1 MKLSIDF
8 KKLFIF
14 AFLSLFLIAS
24 FIYISFYIVN
34 KIHHLEIKLSNQNF
48 DNNILADYVMN
59 YCKNNF
65 IKQFEISTCSKN
77 KLSENIY
84 SIYLILETPISAKK
98 NRRYSVSNMPPII
111 KSKVNLLYKKIN
123 EQIKK
128 QHIKYLEYDKIFF
141 DKKISNVNS
150 EKKFMLLI
158 KFNLE
163 KVGGKDIYIS
173 QFYKT
178 NFNRTSI
185 LINYKGILEIH
196 QYRGGSSKPEDG
208 GFIVKSSIQ
217 LKKNQNIVGIL
228 FDLDKT
234 LDEDSINFYVNG
246 NLDNNIQTNSKNN
259 NIINNTFYK
268 NNNYFSI
275 GTEFHKNNFLNT
287 HYKEYRIIN
296 VEEFY
301 VFDNYFLN
309 AFNINNKTLASVSQL
324 KIPMTDKKNYVSGF
338 FINNKDN
345 NLKNPFN
352 LEVYNLNEINVKFLK
367 YNTYSE
373 ISLESKILPNDR
385 KMTLYKSAY
394 IILLLLF
401 VSFPLFVKR
410 KVVTV

>member
-98 NRRYSVSNMPPII
+98 NRRYSISNMPPII

-185 LINYKGILEIH
+185 LINYKNILEIH

-234 LDEDSINFYVNG
+234 LDEDSIN
-246 NLDNNIQTNSKNN
+246 
-259 NIINNTFYK
+259 
-268 NNNYFSI
+268 
-275 GTEFHKNNFLNT
+275 
-287 HYKEYRIIN
+287 
-296 VEEFY
+296 
-301 VFDNYFLN
+301 
-309 AFNINNKTLASVSQL
+309 LA
-324 KIPMTDKKNYVSGF
+324 MR
-338 FINNKDN
+338 
-345 NLKNPFN
+345 
-352 LEVYNLNEINVKFLK
+352 E
-367 YNTYSE
+367 
-373 ISLESKILPNDR
+373 
-385 KMTLYKSAY
+385 
-394 IILLLLF
+394 
-401 VSFPLFVKR
+401 FPLSSI
-410 KVVTV
+410 